1 MEVRSFK
8 NSQSIKSI
16 NIKHHKITFT
26 FEDEM
31 TVSMN
36 AVGECCS
43 YSYFKQ
49 VAGYD
54 FQDLIGRKIVK
65 FTSEGPFRS
74 EKRNNYGDIR
84 RFKGYK
90 FLLDNDSDFKFFLIN
105 DSNGWY
111 TGWIEINGE
120 KITDSENS
128 GDNISTLDD
137 KDLPDISDE
146 DRKESLIINDPNC
159 PTTVFLSSDGSSGG
173 YSGYTASSG
182 GYTASSGGYT
192 ASSGG
197 YTASSGGYSGSSGST
212 ASTGG
217 YTACTGGYTAS
228 TCGYS
233 GSSGGYTAST
243 GGYSGSSG
251 GYSGS
256 GGYTSYT
263 ASSGGYTA
271 STGCSSASS
280 GGYTASSGSTGYKWS
295 SENTTSISDNITRE
309 SDHLNEYVIITKC
322 HVESPK
328 SKLNPNAKPF
338 FPKGS

>member
-128 GDNISTLDD
+128 GDNISTLND

-159 PTTVFLSSDGSSGG
+159 PTTVFLSSGACTGVSNC
-173 YSGYTASSG
+173 
-182 GYTASSGGYT
+182 
-192 ASSGG
+192 G
-197 YTASSGGYSGSSGST
+197 YTASSGGYSGSSGS
-212 ASTGG
+212 
-217 YTACTGGYTAS
+217 
-228 TCGYS
+228 S

-243 GGYSGSSG
+243 GGYTASSCGSSSFTGGYTASTCGYTASTGGYTASTGGYTASTG

-256 GGYTSYT
+256 GGYTS
-263 ASSGGYTA
+263 
-271 STGCSSASS
+271 
-280 GGYTASSGSTGYKWS
+280 YTASSGSTGYKWS
-295 SENTTSISDNITRE
+295 SENTTSITDNITRE

-322 HVESPK
+322 QVESPK